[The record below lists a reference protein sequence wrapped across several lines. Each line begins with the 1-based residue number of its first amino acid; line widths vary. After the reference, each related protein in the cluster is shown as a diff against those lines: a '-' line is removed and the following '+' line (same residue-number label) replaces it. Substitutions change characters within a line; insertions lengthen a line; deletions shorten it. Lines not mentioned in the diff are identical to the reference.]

1 LDEKNGCGAVGCFI
15 DYTVK
20 ALCNDGWSD
29 PETFDGSF
37 ILFNVFYTLWC
48 LYLCFCL
55 GLAADAF
62 FVPTLTKMAT
72 QLRLSDSVAGV
83 TLVAFG
89 GGAADIFA
97 SIVAFTNPDPEVA
110 KLAIGSLLGAGMFVI
125 MIVAGACMIA
135 VDFTPAARKGDSFS
149 KEFLNNCI

>member
-1 LDEKNGCGAVGCFI
+1 
-15 DYTVK
+15 
-20 ALCNDGWSD
+20 
-29 PETFDGSF
+29 
-37 ILFNVFYTLWC
+37 
-48 LYLCFCL
+48 
-55 GLAADAF
+55 
-62 FVPTLTKMAT
+62 MAT
-72 QLRLSDSVAGV
+72 QLQLSDSVAGV

-135 VDFTPAARKGDSFS
+135 VDFTPAARNDSSNFS
-149 KEFLNNCI
+149 ITVKKFNELIRKKFLFHFWLNKQMTSPE